1 MLLALAIL
9 SACTAAP
16 VPEQAR
22 LYAETT
28 AKTRDAG
35 GLILDR
41 IAPIVAVGA
50 DAGAEDCGPDPA
62 TGIPRCFNQNLVA
75 TTAGG
80 STDSPAVAVNRLA
93 LNLVAAYAAVL
104 ADLAE
109 GKSVPQLQAQ
119 IGVAADIAS
128 ALLGVSGVGAPGAG
142 AVQLLK
148 PRLQGLAGQLEAA
161 RTGQIVRQAL
171 IADRDTIKALLKA
184 LEDETPK
191 IYDIYSTKRKLD
203 LLAALRARDKAA
215 ADAVVS
221 DIKAFYAALDAYVR
235 LLRASAA
242 ALDVLARDAQQTV
255 PPNPQAVQA
264 ALTQAIDARAEA
276 QVLWNTIRQ
285 LDPSKR

>member
-1 MLLALAIL
+1 MLL

-41 IAPIVAVGA
+41 IAPIM
-50 DAGAEDCGPDPA
+50 AGGTDGNSAEDCGPDPA

-75 TTAGG
+75 AAAGG
-80 STDSPAVAVNRLA
+80 SADPPSVAVSRLA
-93 LNLVAAYAAVL
+93 LDLVAAYAGVL

-109 GKSVPQLQAQ
+109 GKSAPQLQAQ
-119 IGVAADIAS
+119 VGVAADIAS
-128 ALLGVSGVGAPGAG
+128 ALLGVTGVGAPGAV
-142 AVQLLK
+142 AVQALK
-148 PRLQGLAGQLEAA
+148 PQLEGLAGQLAAA
-161 RTGQIVRQAL
+161 RAGQIVRQAL
-171 IADRDTIKALLKA
+171 IADRETIKALLKA

-215 ADAVVS
+215 ADAVIS
-221 DIKAFYAALDAYVR
+221 DIKAFHAALEAYVR
-235 LLRASAA
+235 LLRASAS

-264 ALTQAIDARAEA
+264 GLNQAIDARAEA
-276 QVLWNTIRQ
+276 QVLWNTVRQ
-285 LDPSKR
+285 LDPSRR